1 MKKFK
6 YQTSILIM
14 VMKTFWRRK
23 TKEEKLKQK
32 IKNISKESKEAA
44 ELAGQIILEKITK
57 IQKKIFPK

>member
-6 YQTSILIM
+6 YPTNILIM
-14 VMKTFWRRK
+14 VMKMFWRRK

>member
-14 VMKTFWRRK
+14 VMKTFWKRK

-44 ELAGQIILEKITK
+44 ELAGQIILEKIQK
-57 IQKKIFPK
+57 IQKKIFPP

>member
-14 VMKTFWRRK
+14 VMKTFWKRK

>member
-1 MKKFK
+1 
-6 YQTSILIM
+6 M

>member
-1 MKKFK
+1 
-6 YQTSILIM
+6 
-14 VMKTFWRRK
+14 MKTFWKRK